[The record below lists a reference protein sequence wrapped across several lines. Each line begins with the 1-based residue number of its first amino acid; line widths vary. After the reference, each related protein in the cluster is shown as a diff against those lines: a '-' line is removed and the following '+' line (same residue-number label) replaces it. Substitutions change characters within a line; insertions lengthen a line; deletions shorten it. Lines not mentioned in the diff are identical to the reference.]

1 MATALSITSSIFT
14 KEMVNQMGSKQSL
27 TSANLFF
34 LWFGAAV
41 SVAEILTGGYL
52 ADLGIAK
59 GVWAILLGHLV
70 GTALLVAA
78 GLIGFNEKLP
88 SIMSTRI
95 SFGKQGSYLISVI
108 NILQLIGWTAIMII
122 VGGRAINVVT
132 SSLWNFDNIAAQ
144 SAVTGLL
151 IGIWVI
157 SGFQGFKKLNMA
169 AVFLL
174 LILTIVL
181 TVVLF
186 KQTPGLSEVKSP
198 GFFGTGFE
206 LSIIMPLSWFPLIAD
221 YSSLSETK
229 KGAWVAPFAGYFTGS
244 CWMYGIGMFGGIY
257 SGSPDPTGMMLAAN
271 LGIIALLI
279 IVLSTITTTFLD
291 VHSAAISL
299 LNIFPGIKR
308 GLAGAGFALA
318 GTLLAIYFPMEQYTS
333 FLYILGSIFSPLIS
347 ILLADYFILK
357 TDSRKKK
364 ADPVA
369 MASLAAGII
378 FYYLI
383 KPLELITGPTL
394 ATILFTFLLHYLF
407 RTVFKASR

>member
-1 MATALSITSSIFT
+1 M
-14 KEMVNQMGSKQSL
+14 ESKQSL

-52 ADLGIAK
+52 ADLGVSK
-59 GVWAILLGHLV
+59 GVLAIILGHLA
-70 GTALLVAA
+70 GTALLVSA
-78 GLIGFNEKLP
+78 GMIGFKERLP

-122 VGGRAINVVT
+122 EGGRAINVVT
-132 SSLWNFDNIAAQ
+132 SSLWHFDNIAAQ
-144 SAVTGLL
+144 SVIMGLL

-174 LILTIVL
+174 LILTIVM
-181 TVVLF
+181 TVVIF
-186 KQTPGLSEVKSP
+186 RQTPDLSTVKST
-198 GFFGTGFE
+198 GLFETGFE

-221 YSSLSETK
+221 YTSLSESK
-229 KGAWVAPFAGYFTGS
+229 KGAWIAPFAGYFTGS

-271 LGIIALLI
+271 LGIIALMI
-279 IVLSTITTTFLD
+279 IGLSTVTTTFLD

-299 LNIFPGIKR
+299 LNVFPRVKR
-308 GLAGAGFALA
+308 GLAGAVFALL
-318 GTLLAIYFPMEQYTS
+318 GTLLAIYFPMEQYTA
-333 FLYILGSIFSPLIS
+333 FLYILGSVFSPLIS
-347 ILLADYFILK
+347 ILLTDYFILK
-357 TDSRKKK
+357 TDSRNKKT
-364 ADPVA
+364 DSVA

-383 KPLELITGPTL
+383 KSVQLITGPTL
-394 ATILFTFLLHYLF
+394 ATILFTFVLHYLF
-407 RTVFKASR
+407 RTVFKTSR